1 MIEWILAHSRWECV
15 GWKTVKMDE
24 ACQCES
30 EVVAE
35 DVPSGNSMHWY
46 TLQVTAGYEARVQQ
60 FVGKGV
66 ARGGMASFVGQILFP
81 IEKITEIRNGRKCT
95 RVKKLYPG
103 YLFIELD
110 LYDENGELRHGLWQ
124 FIRSTAGVLGFL
136 GGEKP
141 LAMKQKDVDLI
152 VHQTEIGEKSE
163 KFKNNYSVGMLV
175 KVTDGPFAGSEG
187 EISTMDEQAGNV
199 RVLVGLFGR
208 LTPVDLE
215 FWQIVKKEV

>member
-1 MIEWILAHSRWECV
+1 
-15 GWKTVKMDE
+15 MDE
-24 ACQCES
+24 MDETCQCKG
-30 EVVAE
+30 EVDAVATPRG
-35 DVPSGNSMHWY
+35 DSMRWY
-46 TLQVTAGYEARVQQ
+46 TLQVTSGFEARVQKTLSL
-60 FVGKGV
+60 GI
-66 ARGGMASFVGQILFP
+66 ARGDSAPFVGQILFP
-81 IEKITEIRNGRKCT
+81 IEKVTEIRNGRKCT
-95 RVKKLYPG
+95 RIRKLYPS

-110 LYDENGELRHGLWQ
+110 LYDENGELRHGIWQ
-124 FIRSTAGVLGFL
+124 FIRTTTGVLGFL

-141 LAMKQKDVDLI
+141 LTMKQKDIDLI
-152 VHQTEIGEKSE
+152 LHQTEIGEKSE

-215 FWQIVKKEV
+215 FWQITKKEV

>member
-1 MIEWILAHSRWECV
+1 
-15 GWKTVKMDE
+15 MDGE
-24 ACQCES
+24 CQCEG
-30 EVVAE
+30 EVAAVRAPAN
-35 DVPSGNSMHWY
+35 DAMRWY
-46 TLQVTAGYEARVQQ
+46 TLQVSSGFEARVQTAIGRGAMH
-60 FVGKGV
+60 VGV
-66 ARGGMASFVGQILFP
+66 ASFVGQVLFP
-81 IEKITEIRNGRKCT
+81 VEKISEIRNGRKCV
-95 RVKKLYPG
+95 RIKKLYPG

-124 FIRSTAGVLGFL
+124 FLRSTSGVLGFL

-141 LAMKQKDVDLI
+141 LAMKQKDIDLI
-152 VHQTEIGEKSE
+152 IHQTEMGEKSE

-215 FWQIVKKEV
+215 FWQITKKEV

>member
-1 MIEWILAHSRWECV
+1 
-15 GWKTVKMDE
+15 MDE
-24 ACQCES
+24 MGQYEGEIAAVS
-30 EVVAE
+30 APAN
-35 DVPSGNSMHWY
+35 DSMRWY
-46 TLQVTAGYEARVQQ
+46 TLQVTSGVEARVQAAI
-60 FVGKGV
+60 GKGAVRAGV
-66 ARGGMASFVGQILFP
+66 AAFVGQILFP
-81 IEKITEIRNGRKCT
+81 IEKISEIRNGRKCT

-110 LYDENGELRHGLWQ
+110 LYDGNGELRHGLWQ
-124 FIRSTAGVLGFL
+124 FIRSTSGALGFL

-141 LAMKQKDVDLI
+141 LAMKQKDIDLI
-152 VHQTEIGEKSE
+152 IHQTEVGEKSE

-175 KVTDGPFAGSEG
+175 KVIDGPFAGSEG

-215 FWQIVKKEV
+215 FWQIAKKEV

>member
-1 MIEWILAHSRWECV
+1 MN
-15 GWKTVKMDE
+15 E
-24 ACQCES
+24 ACQSGS
-30 EVVAE
+30 EAAAVTIRGGDSV
-35 DVPSGNSMHWY
+35 HWY
-46 TLQVTAGYEARVQQ
+46 TLQVTSGFEARVQESI
-60 FVGKGV
+60 GKGAV
-66 ARGGMASFVGQILFP
+66 RSGVASFIGQILFP
-81 IEKITEIRNGRKCT
+81 IEKISEIRNGRKCT
-95 RVKKLYPG
+95 RIKKLYPG

-124 FIRSTAGVLGFL
+124 FIRSTTGVLGFL

-141 LAMKQKDVDLI
+141 LTMKQKDIDLI

-215 FWQIVKKEV
+215 FWQIVKREV